1 MILDGIVVLCRKLQ
15 REEMLFKMSYQPSSK
30 QNNVKQSSSRKPG
43 IITRFKGLISSLAI
57 FAFFVAGIGVVIYQQ
72 ADLVEQRE
80 QTEIMQDQLYD
91 IQAQNDELNRILNS
105 DNEQEYMERI
115 AIERLGYA
123 YPGERRFYVMNTTP

>member
-1 MILDGIVVLCRKLQ
+1 MILDGIVALCRKIQ
-15 REEMLFKMSYQPSSK
+15 REESLPMSYQSSQ
-30 QNNVKQSSSRKPG
+30 QNTIKHASSRKPNLLV
-43 IITRFKGLISSLAI
+43 RFKRLISSLAVI
-57 FAFFVAGIGVVIYQQ
+57 ALFVAGVGVVIYQQ
-72 ADLVEQRE
+72 ANLVEQRE

-105 DNEQEYMERI
+105 DNEQEYMERV